1 MATKS
6 QRGLE
11 SRDREALK
19 RVKRGLL
26 ATVISLRIA
35 WAIQGHACYNPVY
48 DNDNTTRLSDSPH
61 ALGP

>member
-19 RVKRGLL
+19 RVRRGLL

-35 WAIQGHACYNPVY
+35 WVTQP
-48 DNDNTTRLSDSPH
+48 
-61 ALGP
+61 